1 MVAIVLLRDHECLC
15 QKKGWKDKWPWWLPE
30 CLLPTI
36 SSTWRPS
43 KFLMMMVQSKQ
54 LRNKVIKALLKL
66 LWKPYLILS
75 RAIDVMGFRNGRLSF
90 DLRLWRRVWSFFI
103 ACVWFLAI
111 YQPWCQLLVLKRAE
125 LAASNP
131 SQINTQLYRG
141 HLSLQLDN
149 WTLLEF
155 PAKSP
160 KKILKM

>member
-1 MVAIVLLRDHECLC
+1 MVANWMLQPHHA
-15 QKKGWKDKWPWWLPE
+15 G
-30 CLLPTI
+30 
-36 SSTWRPS
+36 
-43 KFLMMMVQSKQ
+43 
-54 LRNKVIKALLKL
+54 L
-66 LWKPYLILS
+66 LW
-75 RAIDVMGFRNGRLSF
+75 A
-90 DLRLWRRVWSFFI
+90 WWSFFI

-155 PAKSP
+155 PAKSL
-160 KKILKM
+160 KKILKMYFKIILSQLWIMAHYVFSDLTSKIDRNPSWSQGCSAICILLTNFLSPLWNRYLAQGNWTHKLFLQ

>member
-1 MVAIVLLRDHECLC
+1 MVANWMLQPHHA
-15 QKKGWKDKWPWWLPE
+15 G
-30 CLLPTI
+30 
-36 SSTWRPS
+36 
-43 KFLMMMVQSKQ
+43 
-54 LRNKVIKALLKL
+54 L
-66 LWKPYLILS
+66 LW
-75 RAIDVMGFRNGRLSF
+75 A
-90 DLRLWRRVWSFFI
+90 WWSFFI

-160 KKILKM
+160 KKILKMYLPKLFCQWGNNWCNSYQRDALVRQSKIILALFNEFVSEHRGNNTYVIQEKTALVLRPFPE

>member
-1 MVAIVLLRDHECLC
+1 MLGYCGHGDRFHFAVNIGHFKICSSKTFYHSWDFFTQSSIWNPLMVANWMLQPHHA
-15 QKKGWKDKWPWWLPE
+15 G
-30 CLLPTI
+30 
-36 SSTWRPS
+36 
-43 KFLMMMVQSKQ
+43 
-54 LRNKVIKALLKL
+54 L
-66 LWKPYLILS
+66 LW
-75 RAIDVMGFRNGRLSF
+75 A
-90 DLRLWRRVWSFFI
+90 WWSFFI

-155 PAKSP
+155 PEKSLE
-160 KKILKM
+160 KILKMYFGCFQNNSNFIATLNNGSLCIFRPYF

>member
-1 MVAIVLLRDHECLC
+1 MVTNWMLQPHHA
-15 QKKGWKDKWPWWLPE
+15 G
-30 CLLPTI
+30 
-36 SSTWRPS
+36 
-43 KFLMMMVQSKQ
+43 
-54 LRNKVIKALLKL
+54 L
-66 LWKPYLILS
+66 LW
-75 RAIDVMGFRNGRLSF
+75 A
-90 DLRLWRRVWSFFI
+90 WWSFFI

-160 KKILKM
+160 KKILKMYVGRFQNKVILWLTMRFQTSLLKLIGTHLEVNSQGCSAICILLTNFLSPLRNRYLEQGNWTHKLFLQ

>member
-1 MVAIVLLRDHECLC
+1 MVANWMLQPHHA
-15 QKKGWKDKWPWWLPE
+15 G
-30 CLLPTI
+30 
-36 SSTWRPS
+36 
-43 KFLMMMVQSKQ
+43 
-54 LRNKVIKALLKL
+54 L
-66 LWKPYLILS
+66 LW
-75 RAIDVMGFRNGRLSF
+75 A
-90 DLRLWRRVWSFFI
+90 WWSFFI

-160 KKILKM
+160 EKILKMYVGAIHKRRLLRGGGRGSPSKPINYISLFSNLSWQGEGGGVIYSGKWADIGYGWPLRLFPE